1 MGGAAFWVIALAKA
15 TAIRRWLLQQSPAF
29 VGVSDEYYNE
39 GIPAE
44 MIIQK
49 ETPMANRLSHTV
61 DLQVSH
67 YFCDIALN
75 QTGIRLH
82 GLGFVIYYLYVYCS
96 ILL

>member
-1 MGGAAFWVIALAKA
+1 MVIATISRYAGGMK
-15 TAIRRWLLQQSPAF
+15 TF

-49 ETPMANRLSHTV
+49 ETPMANRLSHMV